1 MYKRQRKTS
10 DCEADICFSGAY
22 NEQMSCE
29 AGRKARSA
37 DLRVRTLR
45 SREEQMSCEAGR
57 RARSADLRVR
67 TLRSREAV
75 SYTHLIKDG
84 ALYHHER
91 FDGKG
96 YPEGLEG
103 EQIPLVARIIC
114 VADSFDAMN
123 SDR

>member
-45 SREEQMSCEAGR
+45 SRGEQMSCEAGR
-57 RARSADLRVR
+57 KARSADLRVR
-67 TLRSREAV
+67 TLRSREEQMSCEAGRKAAYKAGDALEDGQEWKAV
-75 SYTHLIKDG
+75 FRPRHAAGVCSG
-84 ALYHHER
+84 
-91 FDGKG
+91 
-96 YPEGLEG
+96 
-103 EQIPLVARIIC
+103 
-114 VADSFDAMN
+114 
-123 SDR
+123 

>member
-57 RARSADLRVR
+57 KAAYKAGDAL
-67 TLRSREAV
+67 EDGQEWKAV
-75 SYTHLIKDG
+75 FRPRHAAGVCSG
-84 ALYHHER
+84 
-91 FDGKG
+91 
-96 YPEGLEG
+96 
-103 EQIPLVARIIC
+103 
-114 VADSFDAMN
+114 
-123 SDR
+123 